1 MKSFLELDQFDL
13 ESASQQQVADLI
25 QALLEQ
31 VKTDA
36 VLLQS
41 KQAEI
46 ESKDDK
52 IQALT
57 TGVGKSWI
65 ACVLAQKVCRDG

>member
-1 MKSFLELDQFDL
+1 MKSLAELDQFDL
-13 ESASQQQVADLI
+13 ESASKKQVAALV

-31 VKTDA
+31 VQKDA

-57 TGVGKSWI
+57 
-65 ACVLAQKVCRDG
+65 

>member
-1 MKSFLELDQFDL
+1 MKSLLELEQFDL
-13 ESASQQQVADLI
+13 ESASKKQVADML

-31 VKTDA
+31 VKKDA
-36 VLLQS
+36 LLLPS

-52 IQALT
+52 
-57 TGVGKSWI
+57 S
-65 ACVLAQKVCRDG
+65 RP

>member
-1 MKSFLELDQFDL
+1 MKSLAELDQFDF
-13 ESASQQQVADLI
+13 ESASKQQVAALV

-31 VKTDA
+31 VKKDA

-57 TGVGKSWI
+57 YE
-65 ACVLAQKVCRDG
+65 LA